1 MDPQSP
7 PTATWTTDRP
17 LAPWLLAVILVAIA
31 THIFT
36 FFASDYEP
44 SIDAK
49 EYFALGT
56 SLSDDGELCLPDGC
70 RAKRMPLWP
79 ATIALADAWQGRELL
94 PHAIFEIQAVLSLM
108 SVIFIALTAAKI
120 AGPSAGLLA
129 GLIAALY
136 APYRALQASYLCET
150 MVIFLL
156 TGAFLAYLSSL
167 RAKSTASTWSAMTA
181 ASVALG
187 LAVLTRADAVV
198 MAIPF
203 AIDTLIRRNPI
214 GVRIAR
220 ASALLACVIIA
231 SFAWGLRNER
241 TIGRFTL
248 STIGGLNFHLGNCD
262 AYAENPGMNNADYAA
277 FDRLREEGGLSEVE
291 ADRRL
296 YAEGR
301 QFALAHPGVTAA
313 NALRKTRVWFQSNVT
328 WSAPTSLL
336 LILWTLAFRGP
347 GPARRFFFGVAT
359 AWSLIWCIVLD
370 ETVRPWAN
378 PLFVVPLG
386 LIGMAIMKD
395 QIGLRRLL
403 IGIVI
408 AQLAIAI
415 VFIPLERL
423 RWTIDWVF
431 IIAIAAATARFCDAN
446 SDTKQDIESSV

>member
-1 MDPQSP
+1 M
-7 PTATWTTDRP
+7 AAWTTARP

-31 THIFT
+31 SHLFT

-56 SLSDDGELCLPDGC
+56 SLSDEGELRLPDGC
-70 RAKRMPLWP
+70 RAKRMPLWL

-108 SVIFIALTAAKI
+108 SVIFIALAAAKI

-150 MVIFLL
+150 MVIFML
-156 TGAFLAYLSSL
+156 TGAFLAYVISIS
-167 RAKSTASTWSAMTA
+167 AKRTA
-181 ASVALG
+181 AAWGALAASSAALG

-198 MAIPF
+198 MALPF
-203 AIDTLIRRNPI
+203 AIDAFARRGPI
-214 GVRIAR
+214 GMRIAR

-231 SFAWGLRNER
+231 CIAWGQRNER
-241 TIGRFTL
+241 IIGKFTL

-277 FDRLREEGGLSEVE
+277 FDRLRDEEGLSEVE
-291 ADRRL
+291 ADERL
-296 YAEGR
+296 YAQGR
-301 QFALAHPGVTAA
+301 QFLREHPGLAAA

-336 LILWTLAFRGP
+336 LILWTLAFKGP
-347 GPARRFFFGVAT
+347 HHARRFLFGVAA
-359 AWSLIWCIVLD
+359 AWSLIWCIVLQ
-370 ETVRPWAN
+370 ETVRPWAS

-386 LIGMAIMKD
+386 LIGIAIMKD

-403 IGIVI
+403 IGLVA

-415 VFIPLERL
+415 AFIPLERL

-431 IIAIAAATARFCDAN
+431 IIAIAAATARFCESRVISNTGQIDA
-446 SDTKQDIESSV
+446 